1 MKQDPKNGLMSAW
14 TRVEKSAFFGGNG
27 LGAIMSQRLDGKGK
41 PCCREK
47 GIEILRSLVFL
58 LVLLAL
64 KANRFRDFGDF
75 KITHLAD
82 RLTWGPRTPT
92 HSPAQCWKPLIADPT
107 ALVHA
112 MDVAQALHRR
122 RTCRAFLTQP
132 VPVQLLQD
140 ILVTANLAPSGGN
153 TQPWHL
159 YVVTGASLKALT
171 EAALKHLSGSRGS
184 IGPLEYKVYPNKED
198 LPADLHQAYMSR
210 RIKVAQ
216 DMWQLMGVKREDKAE
231 RAKALMENFRFW
243 GAPVG
248 IIVTVDRGGD
258 KNAWGH
264 VGMLLQSLSL
274 LAVQYGLGTA
284 MLEAWGNLGNC
295 VYEALEIP
303 MDREVIWCGV
313 ALGYPDPSSNLS
325 DMATERRKLQEFCR
339 IFPGFESKT
348 SKL

>member
-1 MKQDPKNGLMSAW
+1 
-14 TRVEKSAFFGGNG
+14 
-27 LGAIMSQRLDGKGK
+27 
-41 PCCREK
+41 
-47 GIEILRSLVFL
+47 
-58 LVLLAL
+58 
-64 KANRFRDFGDF
+64 
-75 KITHLAD
+75 
-82 RLTWGPRTPT
+82 
-92 HSPAQCWKPLIADPT
+92 
-107 ALVHA
+107 
-112 MDVAQALHRR
+112 MDVAQALQLRH
-122 RTCRAFLTQP
+122 TCRAFLTDP
-132 VPVQLLQD
+132 VPLELLQE
-140 ILVTANLAPSGGN
+140 ILATANLAPSGGN

-159 YVVTGASLKALT
+159 YVVTGASLNALT

-184 IGPLEYKVYPNKED
+184 GPLEYKVYPKKED

-248 IIVTVDRGGD
+248 IIVTVDCGGD

-264 VGMLLQSLSL
+264 VGMMLQSLSL

-295 VYEALEIP
+295 VYEALDIP
-303 MDREVIWCGV
+303 MEREVIWCGV
-313 ALGYPDPSSNLS
+313 ALGYPDSSSKLS

-339 IFPGFESKT
+339 IFPGFESK